1 MSHPNALRPAFRPL
15 EPIAARALLSDLALR
30 LEPAALEAAT
40 DPEQRLALAC
50 AVMLEAMEALD
61 KSRPDDWN
69 QSCDDLLF
77 GALDI
82 IDGQVPH
89 LARAM
94 LPDLRNVW
102 SAAVM
107 LQVSRTINDFDD
119 GCLKQDISLVMRALA
134 EPDFSGLWRLAR
146 AGYSSAFNSVLRL
159 RSDASAK
166 NSTAIIRGLVPKY
179 CKQLLHLW
187 EKGAARCPALS
198 SLLLERPKSAHL
210 TLDKVGRLSLER
222 NQRHMLRWAIL
233 MADMA
238 DDQEALLRWSHAL
251 EAWQRT
257 QSVENRGPGP
267 DTTVAL
273 GRRILPAQQITLATQ
288 ETSRVMRED

>member
-1 MSHPNALRPAFRPL
+1 MAHTNALRPAFCAL
-15 EPIAARALLSDLALR
+15 EPFAARALLRDLALR

-50 AVMLEAMEALD
+50 AVVLEAVEALD
-61 KSRPDDWN
+61 KSQPDDWN

-82 IDGQVPH
+82 IDEQVPH
-89 LARAM
+89 LARAV

-107 LQVSRTINDFDD
+107 LQVSRTINGFDD
-119 GCLKQDISLVMRALA
+119 GHLKQDISLVMRALA
-134 EPDFSGLWRLAR
+134 EPDFSGLWRLTR
-146 AGYSSAFNSVLRL
+146 AGYSSAFNGVLML

-187 EKGAARCPALS
+187 EKGAACCPALS
-198 SLLLERPKSAHL
+198 SLLLVRPKSAHL
-210 TLDKVGRLSLER
+210 TLDKAGRLSLER
-222 NQRHMLRWAIL
+222 NQQHMLRWAIL
-233 MADMA
+233 MADMT

-257 QSVENRGPGP
+257 QPPEGRGPGP
-267 DTTVAL
+267 NTTVAL
-273 GRRILPAQQITLATQ
+273 GRRMVPTQQIAAALQ
-288 ETSRVMRED
+288 ETRRVMRED